1 MGTPPL
7 IAEILD
13 TMAAEAASN
22 PKMQPP
28 SATPPAASVAV
39 VSLLPRKAS
48 PTHQLTPAPALV
60 QASFSQQQAF
70 DFVFQSLPT
79 LLFLTVTNFL
89 LPLTQSM
96 HPLLPTNKVGSE
108 CILFPVPVEPP
119 TSATLF
125 IDLYQ
130 HCITPN
136 HYALISKPVFHRS
149 AQDAYRQLGRMS
161 MRLQVQESES
171 LLNVTIYW
179 MGGHNLDR
187 SFSLLD
193 STSEYTFQVSRDP
206 DTQTVSCISPP
217 GVDINVFPEHP
228 FYLPRWLDG
237 FYQLL
242 DKESDHIQTFLDIPI
257 LVPSTS
263 KNELEPAI
271 DTQTNNNT
279 SSESNSKAPKK
290 RRANVL
296 EVTMDDKKLPDMLE
310 KNRNVMLTGCHV
322 RTQLRRTAGWE
333 LPFLQGVLCTE
344 HQKWC

>member
-1 MGTPPL
+1 
-7 IAEILD
+7 
-13 TMAAEAASN
+13 
-22 PKMQPP
+22 
-28 SATPPAASVAV
+28 
-39 VSLLPRKAS
+39 
-48 PTHQLTPAPALV
+48 
-60 QASFSQQQAF
+60 
-70 DFVFQSLPT
+70 
-79 LLFLTVTNFL
+79 
-89 LPLTQSM
+89 M
-96 HPLLPTNKVGSE
+96 HPLLPTNEDGSE

-217 GVDINVFPEHP
+217 PGVDINVFPKHP
-228 FYLPRWLDG
+228 FYLHAPVARRLLSIAGQGIGPQPDLPRHCHPCSFNFRERAQASYW
-237 FYQLL
+237 
-242 DKESDHIQTFLDIPI
+242 H
-257 LVPSTS
+257 
-263 KNELEPAI
+263 
-271 DTQTNNNT
+271 TN
-279 SSESNSKAPKK
+279 
-290 RRANVL
+290 
-296 EVTMDDKKLPDMLE
+296 
-310 KNRNVMLTGCHV
+310 
-322 RTQLRRTAGWE
+322 Q
-333 LPFLQGVLCTE
+333 Q
-344 HQKWC
+344 